1 MQCSIIYSIQY
12 IISSQ
17 FYTIVP
23 NVITSIILIIL
34 IMWNRRGST
43 AGTENKCSFYSTLV
57 NTEPIYSTP
66 VQVFWCFCTS
76 RWSLYLLLA
85 LCLDQQHYSNRET
98 YIALQLK
105 YFVALQCTEALFRKT
120 PWSAQSPRTRASLHI
135 DSYAQWAKFTIFKVI
150 NSVGVWFGLGWR
162 EKTSHRQAVSTA
174 RQFPKKVIRLSTNY
188 LQAVSNSIISI
199 SVDIINC

>member
-1 MQCSIIYSIQY
+1 MQCSIIYSIKY

-66 VQVFWCFCTS
+66 VQVFWCFYTS

-150 NSVGVWFGLGWR
+150 NSVSVWFGLGGGR
-162 EKTSHRQAVSTA
+162 KQAIVKLCLRQGSF
-174 RQFPKKVIRLSTNY
+174 QKKSSGCQRTTYRLS
-188 LQAVSNSIISI
+188 AIASSA
-199 SVDIINC
+199 

>member
-85 LCLDQQHYSNRET
+85 LCLDHLSSFQQRRVQQCSTTHRIGCDADNSWLQHHISFRE
-98 YIALQLK
+98 I
-105 YFVALQCTEALFRKT
+105 
-120 PWSAQSPRTRASLHI
+120 I
-135 DSYAQWAKFTIFKVI
+135 
-150 NSVGVWFGLGWR
+150 
-162 EKTSHRQAVSTA
+162 
-174 RQFPKKVIRLSTNY
+174 IRLFQVFSY
-188 LQAVSNSIISI
+188 VK
-199 SVDIINC
+199 

>member
-17 FYTIVP
+17 FYTIVR
-23 NVITSIILIIL
+23 NVTTSIIL
-34 IMWNRRGST
+34 IMWNKRGRTVS
-43 AGTENKCSFYSTLV
+43 TENKCSFYSTLA

-66 VQVFWCFCTS
+66 VQVFWCFYTS

-120 PWSAQSPRTRASLHI
+120 PWSAQSPRTTWPLEPLYI

-150 NSVGVWFGLGWR
+150 NSVSFWIGLGGGR
-162 EKTSHRQAVSTA
+162 KQAVVQLCI
-174 RQFPKKVIRLSTNY
+174 RQGSFQKKVIKLSTNY
-188 LQAVSNSIISI
+188 LQQ
-199 SVDIINC
+199 